1 VEGGGAHH
9 GQEREKWS
17 MNEKKN
23 FANEKKKT
31 LRVSRRG
38 GSGSAQGIISP
49 WCCDTSYRY
58 VTSPHTGRENLKLLF
73 AVDGQTV
80 FIKIEYI

>member
-1 VEGGGAHH
+1 MLIRTTTFVDKKDGVWSAEDGGAHH

-38 GSGSAQGIISP
+38 GSGSAQGII
-49 WCCDTSYRY
+49 
-58 VTSPHTGRENLKLLF
+58 L
-73 AVDGQTV
+73 
-80 FIKIEYI
+80 